1 MKACFCCK
9 TNKPYDLFFKH
20 AQTADG
26 YHSWCKE
33 CCTEGNKR
41 SRAKLNSTIEGRA
54 SVFLRNAKRAAQ
66 ERQQEFAL
74 TVDDIVGCWNS
85 QANICAYSGRVMT
98 LEAGN
103 LHTVSIERIDSN
115 VGYTSENTILVC
127 QAINRM
133 KSDFGFEDFYNL
145 CRDVADFLGDDK
157 LELAVG
163 AHK

>member
-1 MKACFCCK
+1 MKTCFCCK
-9 TNKPYDLFFKH
+9 KNVPYSLFFKH
-20 AQTADG
+20 HLTVDG
-26 YHSWCKE
+26 YHSWCKD
-33 CCTEGNKR
+33 CCTEANKK

-54 SVFLRNAKRAAQ
+54 SVFLQNAKKSAQ
-66 ERQQEFAL
+66 KRQQEFAL
-74 TVDDIVGCWNS
+74 TVADIVNFWNS

-103 LHTVSIERIDSN
+103 LHTVSIERIDSSI
-115 VGYTSENTILVC
+115 GYTPQNTILVC

-133 KSDFGFEDFYNL
+133 KSDFGFEDFYDL
-145 CRDVADFLGDDK
+145 CRDVTNFLGDDK